1 VNLWQA
7 ATIELSRL
15 SFGESLCMAVPVFC
29 ICASLSQLGILR
41 SYGVR
46 LRKSLGQHILI
57 DGNIAEKITAE
68 LGLGSNQGVIEI
80 GPGLGAL
87 TCRLAALARRVV
99 AVEIDRRMV
108 SVLRAET
115 EGAGNVSVEESNF
128 LKVGLGDLIT
138 PYDDVS
144 EWKVVGNLPYYITS
158 AILMHLVEERR
169 YFSRAVITVQE
180 EFARRLVAGPGSKD
194 YSSLSIYVQYHF
206 KPEVLFTIKPTSF
219 HPRPDVRS
227 AAVRLE
233 TLERHTLDV
242 RDEGLFFQ
250 TIRAAFGQRRKTL
263 KRSLRQIPGLTPD
276 IMGELGRM
284 SGVEL
289 NSRPEDISI
298 RQFADLSNAIKGVIG

>member
-1 VNLWQA
+1 M
-7 ATIELSRL
+7 
-15 SFGESLCMAVPVFC
+15 SFGESLGLAVPVFC

-41 SYGVR
+41 NYGVR

-57 DGNIAEKITAE
+57 DGNIARKITDE
-68 LGLGSNQGVIEI
+68 LDPGSDQGVIEI

-87 TCRLAALARRVV
+87 TSRLAALARRVV

-115 EGAGNVSVEESNF
+115 KGMGNVSVEESNF
-128 LKVGLGDLIT
+128 LKVDLGDLIA
-138 PYDDVS
+138 PYDDID

-158 AILMHLVEERR
+158 AILMHLVEARR

-180 EFARRLVAGPGSKD
+180 EFAGRLVAGPGSKD

-233 TLERHTLDV
+233 RPERKTLDV

-263 KRSLRQIPGLTPD
+263 KRSLRQIPGLTPEK
-276 IMGELGRM
+276 IGELGRM
-284 SGVEL
+284 SGVGL
-289 NSRPEDISI
+289 NNRPEDISI
-298 RQFADLSNAIKGVIG
+298 RQFVDLSNAIKDVIG